1 MKHVDPKIEAGTES
15 MERRKKYK
23 VVRFRLG
30 LCVNCG
36 DERGDSLFKRL
47 CTKCAE
53 NKKKKRRK
61 KLGSKAWKEG
71 SPGRPPYTALPQD
84 SGDGS

>member
-1 MKHVDPKIEAGTES
+1 MKRVTPEIAAGTES

-23 VVRFRLG
+23 VIRFRLG

-36 DERGDSLFKRL
+36 DERGDSLFKRI
-47 CTKCAE
+47 CAKCGE

-61 KLGSKAWKEG
+61 KLGSRPWKEG
-71 SPGRPPYTALPQD
+71 SPGRPPYAALPQD